1 MKDWLGNDLA
11 VGDFVVYSSKS
22 TLLGMNLCQVVGFPK
37 PGTIQLQLLAI
48 TRRASGATYMPDRKI
63 TLHEGTSAYKSV
75 TRYSENIPVK
85 ETE

>member
-1 MKDWLGNDLA
+1 MKDWLGNELD

-22 TLLGMNLCQVVGFPK
+22 TLLGMNLCQIVGFPK

-48 TRRASGATYMPDRKI
+48 TQRYNGATYMPDRKI
-63 TLHEGTSAYKSV
+63 TLREGTSAYKSI

-85 ETE
+85 ENE